1 MISIDIESW
10 EESTKLYK
18 IGLFLNDSPYN
29 SFDITVIKIKTT
41 LSMKKLVLILDLQ
54 GGKMFLFKSR
64 ESL

>member
-18 IGLFLNDSPYN
+18 IGLSLNDSPYN

-41 LSMKKLVLILDLQ
+41 L
-54 GGKMFLFKSR
+54 
-64 ESL
+64 